1 MGIPTRIMAEIEEI
15 STRRV
20 NHPQTN
26 GKIERFYETLET
38 KMKYFDSI
46 DEFIV
51 Y

>member
-1 MGIPTRIMAEIEEI
+1 MGIPTRIIAEIKGI
-15 STRRV
+15 STRI

-26 GKIERFYETLET
+26 GKIEKFYGTLET